1 MKVVVS
7 TLLIIGILV
16 AILVLFAWV
25 FLLLVWFID
34 FNTSADYYPDIKDL

>member
-7 TLLIIGILV
+7 KLLIIEILV
-16 AILVLFAWV
+16 AILVLF
-25 FLLLVWFID
+25 VWFIG